1 MNFAPY
7 LMVAGVGLCLLVIGL
22 SIRMVAPK
30 GTSVPIWAATGLIGF
45 LLGLAL
51 GVGIMHSLGY
61 RISEISPFAS
71 LPPRPRVEHQLNPG
85 DVLPPL
91 EAAGWLNGSHTSW
104 ESLRGQVV
112 VVDLWGDW

>member
-51 GVGIMHSLGY
+51 GVGIMHSL
-61 RISEISPFAS
+61 
-71 LPPRPRVEHQLNPG
+71 
-85 DVLPPL
+85 
-91 EAAGWLNGSHTSW
+91 
-104 ESLRGQVV
+104 
-112 VVDLWGDW
+112 